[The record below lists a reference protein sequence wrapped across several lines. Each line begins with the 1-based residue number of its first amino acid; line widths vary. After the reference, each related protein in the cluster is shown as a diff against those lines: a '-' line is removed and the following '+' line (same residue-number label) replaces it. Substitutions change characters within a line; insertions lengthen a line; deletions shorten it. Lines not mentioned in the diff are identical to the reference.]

1 MVART
6 NTARRNLKISKAK
19 AVIAIVMLYAIYVT
33 PVAAD
38 WIDGKKVVLQGLD
51 KITARITTL
60 TIPIDVPLRFGTLEL
75 TVNRCAFQPPEDTPE
90 NVAFITILDR
100 GHDLSLTPK
109 PVFTGWMLAS
119 SPAVSAMEHPVYDIT
134 LLSCLAK

>member
-6 NTARRNLKISKAK
+6 SAAPRCLKMRKAK
-19 AVIAIVMLYAIYVT
+19 LLVVAMALYASYVM

-60 TIPIDVPLRFGTLEL
+60 TTPIDVPLRFGTLEF
-75 TVNRCAFQPPEDTPE
+75 TVNRCAFRPPEEPPE
-90 NVAFITILDR
+90 NVAFLSILDR
-100 GHDLSLTPK
+100 GHDLSAEPK
-109 PVFTGWMLAS
+109 PVFTGWMFSS

>member
-19 AVIAIVMLYAIYVT
+19 AVIAIVMLYAIYVP

-60 TIPIDVPLRFGTLEL
+60 TTPIDVPLRFGTLEL
-75 TVNRCAFQPPEDTPE
+75 TVNRCAFQPPE
-90 NVAFITILDR
+90 
-100 GHDLSLTPK
+100 
-109 PVFTGWMLAS
+109 
-119 SPAVSAMEHPVYDIT
+119 
-134 LLSCLAK
+134 